1 MKFVNNMRR
10 FKSFAISLRHAI
22 NGLSYAVSNEKN
34 FQNEIIVA
42 CLVIA
47 AMIFYKVSPSEMIVL
62 FLVIMG
68 VLVMELLNTVME
80 RIADILKPKV
90 HPYVRV
96 IKDLMAASVLVSSL
110 LAIIIGLII
119 FIPHIMA

>member
-1 MKFVNNMRR
+1 M
-10 FKSFAISLRHAI
+10 SLRHAV
-22 NGLSYAVSNEKN
+22 NGLSYAIKNEKN
-34 FQNEIIVA
+34 FQNEVAVA
-42 CLVIA
+42 CLILA
-47 AMIFYKVSPSEMIVL
+47 AMMYYRVSPSEMIVL

-80 RIADILKPKV
+80 RIADILKPKI

-110 LAIIIGLII
+110 LAVIIGLII
-119 FIPHIMA
+119 FIPYVIR

>member
-1 MKFVNNMRR
+1 MQRVKAFY
-10 FKSFAISLRHAI
+10 ASLTHAVR
-22 NGLSYAVSNEKN
+22 GLSYALRYEKN
-34 FQNEIIVA
+34 FQNEVIFA
-42 CLVIA
+42 CVVVG
-47 AMIFYKVSPSEMIVL
+47 AMLYYHVTESEKIVL

-80 RIADILKPKV
+80 RIADILKPRV

-110 LAIIIGLII
+110 LAVIIGLII
-119 FIPHIMA
+119 FIPYIIR

>member
-1 MKFVNNMRR
+1 M
-10 FKSFAISLRHAI
+10 SLRHAM
-22 NGLSYAVSNEKN
+22 NGLNYAIRHEKN
-34 FQNEIIVA
+34 FQNEVIFA
-42 CLVIA
+42 CLVIG
-47 AMIFYKVSPSEMIVL
+47 AMLYYHVTGSEKIVL

-80 RIADILKPKV
+80 RIADILKPRV

-110 LAIIIGLII
+110 LAVIIGLII
-119 FIPHIMA
+119 FIPYIIK

>member
-1 MKFVNNMRR
+1 MKRMQDFY
-10 FKSFAISLRHAI
+10 ASLKHAI
-22 NGLSYAVSNEKN
+22 RGLSYALRYEKN
-34 FQNEIIVA
+34 FQNEIIFA
-42 CLVIA
+42 CVVIG
-47 AMIFYKVSPSEMIVL
+47 AMFYYHVTGSEKIVL

-80 RIADILKPKV
+80 RIADILKPRV

-110 LAIIIGLII
+110 LAVIIGLII
-119 FIPHIMA
+119 FIPYIIG

>member
-1 MKFVNNMRR
+1 MQRLKQFAR
-10 FKSFAISLRHAI
+10 SLTHAIS
-22 NGLSYAVSNEKN
+22 GLSYALRYEKN
-34 FQNEIIVA
+34 FQNEVIVMI
-42 CLVIA
+42 LVFI
-47 AMIFYKVSPSEMIVL
+47 AMIHYRVTPSEMIVL

-80 RIADILKPKV
+80 RIADILKPRV

-110 LAIIIGLII
+110 LAVIIGLII
-119 FIPHIMA
+119 FIPHVMAR

>member
-1 MKFVNNMRR
+1 MKRVKDFY
-10 FKSFAISLRHAI
+10 ASLKHAI
-22 NGLSYAVSNEKN
+22 RGLSYALRYEKN
-34 FQNEIIVA
+34 FQNEVMFA
-42 CLVIA
+42 FVVVG
-47 AMIFYKVSPSEMIVL
+47 AMFYYNVTGSEKIVL

-80 RIADILKPKV
+80 RIADILKPRV

-110 LAIIIGLII
+110 LAVIIGLII
-119 FIPHIMA
+119 FIPYIIR

>member
-1 MKFVNNMRR
+1 M
-10 FKSFAISLRHAI
+10 SLRHAV
-22 NGLSYAVSNEKN
+22 NGLSYALRNEKN
-34 FQNEIIVA
+34 FQNEVIFAGLVLVA
-42 CLVIA
+42 MV
-47 AMIFYKVSPSEMIVL
+47 YYRVSPSEMIVL

-96 IKDLMAASVLVSSL
+96 IKDLMAASVLVSSF
-110 LAIIIGLII
+110 LAVIIGLII
-119 FIPHIMA
+119 FIPHILRAYS

>member
-1 MKFVNNMRR
+1 MQRAKDFYR
-10 FKSFAISLRHAI
+10 SLTHAVS
-22 NGLSYAVSNEKN
+22 GLSYALRYEKN
-34 FQNEIIVA
+34 FQNEVIFA
-42 CLVIA
+42 FLVVG
-47 AMIFYKVSPSEMIVL
+47 AMIYYHVTEGEMIVL

-80 RIADILKPKV
+80 RIADILKPRV

-110 LAIIIGLII
+110 LAVIIGLII
-119 FIPHIMA
+119 FIPYVIGK

>member
-1 MKFVNNMRR
+1 M
-10 FKSFAISLRHAI
+10 SLRHAV
-22 NGLSYAVSNEKN
+22 NGLNYAIRHEKN
-34 FQNEIIVA
+34 FQNEIMVA
-42 CLVIA
+42 CLVLI
-47 AMIFYKVSPSEMIVL
+47 AMIYYQVSPSEMIVL

-110 LAIIIGLII
+110 LAVIIGLLI
-119 FIPHIMA
+119 FIPHIIGK

>member
-1 MKFVNNMRR
+1 MRR

>member
-1 MKFVNNMRR
+1 MKR
-10 FKSFAISLRHAI
+10 FSSFRESLKHAV
-22 NGLSYAVSNEKN
+22 NGLSYAIKNEKN
-34 FQNEIIVA
+34 FQNEIVVA
-42 CLVIA
+42 CLVLV
-47 AMIFYKVSPSEMIVL
+47 AMIYYRVTPSEMIVL

-96 IKDLMAASVLVSSL
+96 IKDLMAASVLVSSI

-119 FIPHIMA
+119 FIPHIIRK